1 MITEKAP
8 KTLLQK
14 FFKMLS
20 NIIRFFKANSNVID
34 STFRKID
41 NGGYA
46 NRTIAEIA
54 GDTNARYLAIPG
66 LNVLQ
71 NDPIVN
77 DVMMSSSVLSSADT
91 AQLTGN
97 VLYNILHLEN
107 TKLNFDQKF
116 EKAVKDLLD
125 NTYDINILTAQAKNN
140 DEKEYLINEYNNLYK
155 QFRFILGGKTS
166 DAELY
171 DINLTGSEDYDFIQ
185 EENTYRDSLTGEERD
200 NTNGQVSKELLK
212 EIVKKQYSALS
223 SMLSDVDDSDG
234 SSIDA
239 NTINEISEE
248 DGTKPASELGDNAD
262 DELGQDG
269 TEDFDTFMQKS
280 TLDSLPKQVKR
291 FLAINAYQMPHD
303 KFSHVKVPRVIDGNV
318 LFPVLLKI
326 TSDIKSDK
334 IIDQLVNAAET
345 MIEDGNVKAG
355 MDIMTIYEN
364 LKKDCGI
371 DSTGTATKN
380 KQLHN
385 MFVEVLHV
393 TAMNYAMFNLSFK
406 TYDEGGESVI
416 SNASVSLKDKIL
428 YEDINKKKNDVINQF
443 LLTYNNEYLTAEYK
457 SKVKT
462 LTDILATIKSEKS
475 ILESITKYN
484 DTELNTL
491 TDNLHTAL
499 KDVGLVVPKSL
510 VRLSLIGIEV
520 KENEKEITIKSKNIR
535 THLDINES
543 FIKTDK
549 YLNKGFINQLY
560 DILKKNMSPA
570 ELNQAFDD
578 ASKTYGQFNAI
589 LRNASEYIVKY
600 DPTELPTVIRNAEGK
615 LIYRYVKYTPLVYM
629 AKDLREQ
636 GFLDFVKQDL
646 EYDNFL
652 ESWYKDHPLLSQ
664 LMVDPKVAFKKQ
676 KGETEEQ
683 TAARELAK
691 QKYDRLNTFI
701 KNFDISLY
709 GGSQEFKDGKALK
722 GSTYRH
728 LDSQALQL
736 LAIYSFL
743 KRDEHVVGNETL
755 QTFMRQFGQN
765 ETSPTNFLVSGMY
778 EQFANA
784 EGMVMIDGRLKI
796 VQTFKGIIEQEY
808 ERIRREWKNKDA
820 YEAAYKAKKYN
831 NLRLNYNAVLEKDGI
846 TPNVVSNSKGAEHRA
861 YGFSKLIKYFE
872 QNKKIK
878 TALIDSAKAGIPFNS
893 LNLDEFTETL
903 DNNRTIKFLDTLE
916 DYAYD
921 QAKLTLDAYV
931 AAGIIRPVQVG
942 ALENKDNIN
951 SFYKKFGKITTTER
965 YVSDFLSEEQKIQIG
980 YRLESLESLYGKSKK
995 ALRIV
1000 KENEEGVLADAG
1012 EFGGFNLENFLSDY
1026 IFNHL
1031 HNSLMFNQMFDGDEA
1046 LSVKGAID
1054 SQKRNKRWLNSGNNY
1069 KNGFHKIGMLNT
1081 VQVFMHPAFME
1092 AGQYYSLEDIMND
1105 PFTDNVTK
1113 EILADSFEKGE
1124 YFHDVF
1130 DGQSYSAI
1138 MYQMD
1143 GFETVGKLSSEAVDI
1158 LIAKH
1163 YRDITKKEFN
1173 TLKKE
1178 RIVMNPKKTTTSSR
1192 THYLKLSESYIDRN
1206 DVSTLVVPE
1215 GMSIKELHAELH
1227 AIYSEI
1233 YSNRLAIQA
1242 MRIAKEESGIK
1253 DLELDNKRLTRAAHK
1268 YFVAKNSKKA
1278 LHVLLNSMELDNI
1291 DQVMDTTASKTTTI
1305 LPVEFSRAINKDT
1318 EYINLE
1324 IASQL
1329 ISNEWKYNQVE
1340 TSKLK
1345 DESKVSIQRKI
1356 IIPADVLHMKEILG
1370 RDLTAEEKVQ
1380 YDRLVDTL
1388 ADYDQAMKDSAEAG
1402 FNTLKTFLRDDNNN
1416 IIVGKMYDL
1425 IRDNLD
1431 SQNSPDSVKDLFK
1444 TDGAGNPIIN
1454 QNIPAIRKMLEYYF
1468 FSLYS
1473 KATDEKSSGTKYIH
1487 ASSYGHNVTVDEN
1500 NNVIREEIIES
1511 NPEFYQDNHVRPLGV
1526 TTEIGEDGVTRY
1538 YVEAIVAKP
1547 FFINEE
1553 DKDFYLEKL
1562 NKFFGTRIPTEDKRS
1577 MVIVKVVDFLN
1588 EAHGNAIILPQF
1600 AHYLAGSDFDIDTL
1614 YTQMYNVYEDFKGAK
1629 QLYGDYSSYRTED
1642 EGRFLEFVNYK
1653 LNDRDLNRLVETQYD
1668 DYAAGNEPS
1677 DISAATIEVLN
1688 MLGFTPDNLANF
1700 IEVSQQDFE
1709 SVKEELKQSLGQAF
1723 NDKKSLKL
1731 GIDDLKRKIEIKK
1744 NKGASIRQ
1752 LQNVFQ
1758 EIEELNA
1765 EITRLKQNKT
1775 EFYEN
1780 SRRASNFYKTALTI
1794 ESILKVFSE
1803 YGLPTSVEKFN
1814 SKPEYKYSVRP
1825 VYQNSLLTASM
1836 DLISNPLVFK
1846 NIYSNQKASTESF
1859 DKVLDTQEVDYKDVS
1874 KNFPY
1879 DHHSISGLVSA
1890 KVLGQSDKDNVGKSA
1905 SINKTIA
1912 FLNANTLP
1920 GENNIKD
1927 KDVVWKYNVP
1937 VYKEGETVAS
1947 EYKLVEYNAYGILD
1961 QDDNRIIQKIG
1972 DSIGMFTDA
1981 GKEPKPALLG
1991 INDANSTFILSSLGL
2006 GLNDN
2011 LAFNLIRMPEY
2022 VNACNAVMNST
2033 KALTRGEN
2041 VIMTSLYRSVNDEIA
2056 KLVVLEPTAVTTLQ
2070 AQGIVSKNSG
2080 VKNIALDKSK
2090 IILEIIPTSLDKER
2104 LLNNTLTL
2112 EDLGIEVSY
2121 LKTETEEK
2129 VKNKK
2134 VSKVVISQEKVTL
2147 SEIQQKIILL
2157 QMMKEQALQ
2166 SFQLSQIG
2174 SLINTMKSFKPDMKS
2189 FEFSYDNIVK
2199 LKTKQLFVEDD
2210 IVDRIFSENK
2220 LWSTQ
2225 YEIVKDLDEQAGV
2238 LFLEKSP
2245 YFRSIYNLF
2254 KTSLKDRSVIASTLS
2269 SMLAIYKYRT
2279 EYPGTRKG
2287 IDDEHQ
2293 LMIDIDDE
2301 NLRETFTARYW
2312 YTHGLDIELNELKE
2326 KYPKNKFL
2334 SFLRTYKTNKVA
2346 LTSDNRKFFE
2356 SYIGLMTK
2364 AKVSTEL
2371 ENAIAIDAKVLTSL
2385 EPLFM
2390 SKLFY
2395 QDLARTGLQYKQ
2407 YSYLRYLDASYL
2419 KNVSKYMNEFTN
2431 KLTNEGGLNISNAIE
2446 QFINS
2451 DTIDTTYEVLTNI
2464 FDTIAT
2470 LGSEQVENKKLPML
2484 SFGEK
2489 GYASRFVD
2497 AERISPVGKETAE
2510 QALQSYMQT
2519 YLDQIVNGIQFNP
2532 GKYAAQFI
2540 AVQTSDP
2547 VTKVANDVTFNFGHS
2562 APEVNQELNKQIA
2575 RQFGIN
2581 YDYQSFAYKFPAFL
2595 KLNDG
2600 LYVLQSVGDSS
2611 NDYSVNYDTLAENFM
2626 NTLGTGIDTFG
2637 LQAKYKRINKNVSA
2651 NETLSP
2657 GTLNQE
2663 ETETYNNLA
2672 ATGKRM
2678 SGAKKTYL
2686 DVAYEEEVVNS
2697 TEVVTSKNEK
2707 NASEF
2712 TNFSGAAKGSD
2723 TVWENIGKEFGI
2735 GKQVNYTPKSYD
2747 ELSDAQKQVLENAYE
2762 KTVSYIGR
2770 RKLSLT
2776 DADPKKVY
2784 AAKLVRRDYLQAFNA
2799 QAVFAISSFD
2809 VVADKSKPL
2818 GPNVEDKSRQSY
2830 KFIVKGGTAYAV
2842 HMAIDLGKPVY
2853 VFDQENKKWFTWK
2866 DNRFV
2871 ETETPTLTTKFAG
2884 IGTREIN
2891 EAGLQAIR
2899 DVYQKTFNQVQETA
2913 VEVVSSNPNET
2924 FITYTPKGK
2933 TEQVYVVRGSKV
2945 FNKDGKE
2952 VFKEN
2957 GVDRNKI
2964 FANLAV
2970 KQKRGVV
2977 VEYDGNKYVVNDRQQ
2992 ILSGKTGKLMA
3003 WNENNGNRIAILK
3016 LASDKFAMNNPE
3028 GLPSIDRT
3036 AEDCSS

>member
-1 MITEKAP
+1 
-8 KTLLQK
+8 
-14 FFKMLS
+14 
-20 NIIRFFKANSNVID
+20 
-34 STFRKID
+34 
-41 NGGYA
+41 
-46 NRTIAEIA
+46 
-54 GDTNARYLAIPG
+54 
-66 LNVLQ
+66 
-71 NDPIVN
+71 
-77 DVMMSSSVLSSADT
+77 
-91 AQLTGN
+91 
-97 VLYNILHLEN
+97 
-107 TKLNFDQKF
+107 
-116 EKAVKDLLD
+116 
-125 NTYDINILTAQAKNN
+125 
-140 DEKEYLINEYNNLYK
+140 
-155 QFRFILGGKTS
+155 
-166 DAELY
+166 
-171 DINLTGSEDYDFIQ
+171 
-185 EENTYRDSLTGEERD
+185 
-200 NTNGQVSKELLK
+200 
-212 EIVKKQYSALS
+212 
-223 SMLSDVDDSDG
+223 
-234 SSIDA
+234 
-239 NTINEISEE
+239 
-248 DGTKPASELGDNAD
+248 
-262 DELGQDG
+262 
-269 TEDFDTFMQKS
+269 
-280 TLDSLPKQVKR
+280 
-291 FLAINAYQMPHD
+291 
-303 KFSHVKVPRVIDGNV
+303 
-318 LFPVLLKI
+318 
-326 TSDIKSDK
+326 
-334 IIDQLVNAAET
+334 
-345 MIEDGNVKAG
+345 
-355 MDIMTIYEN
+355 
-364 LKKDCGI
+364 
-371 DSTGTATKN
+371 
-380 KQLHN
+380 
-385 MFVEVLHV
+385 
-393 TAMNYAMFNLSFK
+393 
-406 TYDEGGESVI
+406 
-416 SNASVSLKDKIL
+416 
-428 YEDINKKKNDVINQF
+428 
-443 LLTYNNEYLTAEYK
+443 
-457 SKVKT
+457 
-462 LTDILATIKSEKS
+462 
-475 ILESITKYN
+475 
-484 DTELNTL
+484 
-491 TDNLHTAL
+491 
-499 KDVGLVVPKSL
+499 
-510 VRLSLIGIEV
+510 
-520 KENEKEITIKSKNIR
+520 
-535 THLDINES
+535 
-543 FIKTDK
+543 
-549 YLNKGFINQLY
+549 
-560 DILKKNMSPA
+560 
-570 ELNQAFDD
+570 
-578 ASKTYGQFNAI
+578 
-589 LRNASEYIVKY
+589 
-600 DPTELPTVIRNAEGK
+600 
-615 LIYRYVKYTPLVYM
+615 M

-636 GFLDFVKQDL
+636 GFLEFVKQDL

-664 LMVDPKVAFKKQ
+664 LMVDPKIAFKKQ

-691 QKYDRLNTFI
+691 QKYDRLNTFV

-722 GSTYRH
+722 GSTYRN

-736 LAIYSFL
+736 LSIYSFL
-743 KRDEHVVGNETL
+743 KRDEHVVGNETV
-755 QTFMRQFGQN
+755 QTYMRQFAQN

-784 EGMVMIDGRLKI
+784 EGMVMVDGRLKI
-796 VQTFKGIIEQEY
+796 VQTFKDIIGQEY

-820 YEAAYKAKKYN
+820 YEAAYKAKQYN
-831 NLRLNYNAVLEKDGI
+831 NLRLNYNAVLEQDGI
-846 TPNVVSNSKGAEHRA
+846 TPNVLVNGKGAEHRA

-878 TALIDSAKAGIPFNS
+878 AALIDSAKAGIPFNS
-893 LNLDEFTETL
+893 LNLDDFTETL
-903 DNNRTIKFLDTLE
+903 SDTRTIKFLDTLE

-921 QAKLTLDAYV
+921 QAKLTLDSYV
-931 AAGIIRPVQVG
+931 TAGIITPVQTG
-942 ALENKDNIN
+942 TLENKDNIN
-951 SFYKKFGKITTTER
+951 SFYKKFGKILTTER

-980 YRLESLESLYGKSKK
+980 YRLESLDSLYGKSKK

-1000 KENEEGVLADAG
+1000 KENAEGVLADAG
-1012 EFGGFNLENFLSDY
+1012 EFGGFNLENFLSDH

-1046 LSVKGAID
+1046 LNVKGAVD
-1054 SQKRNKRWLNSGNNY
+1054 YQKRNKRWLNSGNNY
-1069 KNGFHKIGMLNT
+1069 KNGFHKIAMLNT
-1081 VQVFMHPAFME
+1081 VQVFLHPAFME

-1113 EILADSFEKGE
+1113 EILVDSFEKGE
-1124 YFHDVF
+1124 YFYDVF
-1130 DGQSYSAI
+1130 DGQSYSSI
-1138 MYQMD
+1138 MHQMD
-1143 GFETVGKLSSEAVDI
+1143 GFETVGKLSAEAVDI

-1163 YRDITKKEFN
+1163 YRDITKKEFD

-1206 DVSTLVVPE
+1206 DVSTLMIPE
-1215 GMSIKELHAELH
+1215 GMDIKEVHAELH

-1233 YSNRLAIQA
+1233 YSNRLAVQA

-1253 DLELDNKRLTRAAHK
+1253 DLEIENKRLIKNAHK
-1268 YFVAKNSKKA
+1268 YFVAKNSKKQ
-1278 LHVLLNSMELDNI
+1278 LHVLLNSMELDNV

-1305 LPVEFSRAINKDT
+1305 LPVEFLRAVNKDT

-1324 IASQL
+1324 ISSQL

-1345 DESKVSIQRKI
+1345 DQSKVSIQRKI

-1380 YDRLVDTL
+1380 YDNLVDTL

-1454 QNIPAIRKMLEYYF
+1454 QNIPTIRKMLEYYF

-1473 KATDEKSSGTKYIH
+1473 KATDEKSSGIKYIH
-1487 ASSYGHNVTVDEN
+1487 TSSYGHNVTVDQN
-1500 NNVIREEIIES
+1500 NNVIREEIIEG
-1511 NPEFYQDNHVRPLGV
+1511 NPGLYQDNHVRPLGV
-1526 TTEIGEDGVTRY
+1526 TTEIGEDGITRY

-1553 DKDFYLEKL
+1553 DKEFYLEKL

-1588 EAHGNAIILPQF
+1588 EAHGNSIILPQF

-1614 YTQMYNVYEDFKGAK
+1614 YTQMYNVYTDFKGAK

-1642 EGRFLEFVNYK
+1642 EGRFLEFINYK

-1688 MLGFTPDNLANF
+1688 MLGFTPDDLANF

-1723 NDKKSLKL
+1723 NDKKILKL
-1731 GIDDLKRKIEIKK
+1731 GIDGLKLNIETKK

-1758 EIEELNA
+1758 EIDELNA
-1765 EITRLKQNKT
+1765 EISRLKQNKT

-1780 SRRASNFYKTALTI
+1780 SRRATNFYKTALTI
-1794 ESILKVFSE
+1794 ESILNVFSE

-1846 NIYSNQKASTESF
+1846 NVYSNQKASTESF
-1859 DKVLDTQEVDYKDVS
+1859 DRVLDTQEVDYKDVS

-1920 GENNIKD
+1920 GESNIKPD
-1927 KDVVWKYNVP
+1927 AVVWKYNVP
-1937 VYKEGETVAS
+1937 VYKEGEVTPS
-1947 EYKLVEYNAYGILD
+1947 SYKEIVYDTYGILD
-1961 QDDNRIIQKIG
+1961 QDSNRIIQKIG

-2041 VIMTSLYRSVNDEIA
+2041 VIMTSLYRAVNDEIA

-2090 IILEIIPTSLDKER
+2090 IILEINPGPLNKER

-2134 VSKVVISQEKVTL
+2134 VSKVIVGQEKVIL
-2147 SEIQQKIILL
+2147 SEVQQKIILL

-2287 IDDEHQ
+2287 MDDEHQ
-2293 LMIDIDDE
+2293 TMIDIDDE

-2312 YTHGLDIELNELKE
+2312 FGHGLDVQLDELKE

-2334 SFLRTYKTNKVA
+2334 SFLRTYKTNKFA

-2364 AKVSTEL
+2364 AKVSPEL

-2390 SKLFY
+2390 SRLFY

-2407 YSYLRYLDASYL
+2407 YSYLRYMDASYL
-2419 KNVSKYMNEFTN
+2419 KSVSKYMNEFTN
-2431 KLTNEGGLNISNAIE
+2431 KLTTEGGLNVSNAIE

-2451 DTIDTTYEVLTNI
+2451 DTIETTYEVLTNI

-2470 LGSEQVENKKLPML
+2470 LGSEQVDNKNLPKL
-2484 SFGEK
+2484 SFGTDQ
-2489 GYASRFVD
+2489 YYNRFID
-2497 AERISPVGKETAE
+2497 TGKIKPEGKQTE
-2510 QALQSYMQT
+2510 DQAIAKYMQE

-2532 GKYAAQFI
+2532 ATYVAQFI
-2540 AVQTSDP
+2540 AVQISDP

-2562 APEVNQELNKQIA
+2562 TAEVNQELNKQIA

-2595 KLNDG
+2595 KLNNG

-2611 NDYSVNYDTLAENFM
+2611 NEYSVNYNTLAENFM

-2637 LQAKYKRINKNVSA
+2637 LQAKYKRINKNVSVDQ
-2651 NETLSP
+2651 TLSP

-2663 ETETYNNLA
+2663 ETETYDNLV
-2672 ATGKRM
+2672 ATGKRFT
-2678 SGAKKTYL
+2678 GKKTYL
-2686 DVAYEEEVVNS
+2686 DLAYEEE
-2697 TEVVTSKNEK
+2697 TPAEEVIKTGGPSAVKIFKWNRRSAE
-2707 NASEF
+2707 
-2712 TNFSGAAKGSD
+2712 
-2723 TVWENIGKEFGI
+2723 IG
-2735 GKQVNYTPKSYD
+2735 
-2747 ELSDAQKQVLENAYE
+2747 
-2762 KTVSYIGR
+2762 
-2770 RKLSLT
+2770 T
-2776 DADPKKVY
+2776 DADIAMRKIATGAIVEFKSDKVKSSSLTTMGQVGKDSSY
-2784 AAKLVRRDYLQAFNA
+2784 GYETDRYVGTSYQGLKNGRNDYGPITMLARNGKLSGTELNPDTKAEIKIAHEQGSKFVLGDMEGVDTQFMDYLNELGATY
-2799 QAVFAISSFD
+2799 AIYGHGRLKGISD
-2809 VVADKSKPL
+2809 VEISKPSTSVTGININTKSSDKL
-2818 GPNVEDKSRQSY
+2818 GRELTNPNWGAKNIMDIEAEYKANASKIKAPKLSMDEALKYDMNLMYKLQMKKFKAHPELVQEITNRGGVKFLEASEHIVGVKGSRWEGKGTNSNFIKVLIKSYQDSLGTTQPSKVTTSSSVETAETIYSKLGDKTQSENVILPKDVDIEADNIGMTY
-2830 KFIVKGGTAYAV
+2830 TTAIDFWRKIVPAAVTLFSKREPLIVAFRGNSKKTFLENYNTSANTIGNPFDFRDETGDRKEQGVISTKKFIEWMITGNNFNNNNATEEYRQAIIKDIKSGKLKKASILYYEEKGYATHATALDY
-2842 HMAIDLGKPVY
+2842 L
-2853 VFDQENKKWFTWK
+2853 
-2866 DNRFV
+2866 
-2871 ETETPTLTTKFAG
+2871 
-2884 IGTREIN
+2884 IN
-2891 EAGLQAIR
+2891 EYDWNQPVQAS
-2899 DVYQKTFNQVQETA
+2899 VTTTA
-2913 VEVVSSNPNET
+2913 EVLSQSPKEILVK
-2924 FITYTPKGK
+2924 YTPKGQD
-2933 TEQVYVVRGSKV
+2933 EQVYAVRGSKII
-2945 FNKDGKE
+2945 NKNGIE

-2957 GVDRNKI
+2957 GVDRYKI
-2964 FANLAV
+2964 FANIAV
-2970 KQKRGVV
+2970 LQKRAVV
-2977 VEYDGNKYVVNDRQQ
+2977 VTYDNTKYVVNEKQQ
-2992 ILSGKTGKLMA
+2992 ILNGKTGKIMRWDA
-3003 WNENNGNRIAILK
+3003 NNGNTIAILK
-3016 LASDKFAMNNPE
+3016 LASDKFAMNSPE
-3028 GLPSIDRT
+3028 GLPSTDRSNKN
-3036 AEDCSS
+3036 CP